1 MIMLCVYMMYLYLS
15 ISHVIGPP
23 TIITEPPE
31 ALSLSLSVSQRSK
44 IKHTH
49 TPSDPKGEEHEIN
62 KLQRLLLILL

>member
-31 ALSLSLSVSQRSK
+31 ALSLCLPEVQNK
-44 IKHTH
+44 THTH

-62 KLQRLLLILL
+62 KLQRLLLLLL